1 MIASAFPE
9 IFGILVV
16 TVQRQVGD
24 FFEVLRIQFHVRW
37 TGSLQRKCGCSS
49 HEVWATLEGSHCHL
63 REAHSMPVSMYTVSI
78 PIFIQH
84 LNGLNAVLD
93 KAAAWATARK
103 VNEAD
108 LLNMRL
114 SPDMFNLARQVRAA
128 TDHAANAAGRLAGKD
143 LLKFANDETTIAQLK
158 DRIAKTIDYLKS
170 VKQSEIDGTE
180 DKDIS
185 ITFPSGQTRQFTGQS
200 LLLGNSLPNFWFH
213 TTTAY
218 DIVRQCG
225 VEVGKRDFMGT
236 PPAS

>member
-1 MIASAFPE
+1 
-9 IFGILVV
+9 
-16 TVQRQVGD
+16 
-24 FFEVLRIQFHVRW
+24 
-37 TGSLQRKCGCSS
+37 
-49 HEVWATLEGSHCHL
+49 
-63 REAHSMPVSMYTVSI
+63 MPVSMYTVSI
-78 PIFIQH
+78 PVFIQH
-84 LNGLNAVLD
+84 LNGLNTVLD
-93 KAAAWATARK
+93 KAAAWAAARK

-114 SPDMFNLARQVRAA
+114 SPDMFNLTRQVRAA
-128 TDHAANAAGRLAGKD
+128 TDHAANAAGRLAGKE

-158 DRIAKTIDYLKS
+158 DRIAKTVDYLKS

-180 DKDIS
+180 GKDIS

-236 PPAS
+236 PPKS

>member
-1 MIASAFPE
+1 
-9 IFGILVV
+9 
-16 TVQRQVGD
+16 
-24 FFEVLRIQFHVRW
+24 
-37 TGSLQRKCGCSS
+37 
-49 HEVWATLEGSHCHL
+49 
-63 REAHSMPVSMYTVSI
+63 MPVSMYTISI
-78 PIFIQH
+78 PVFIRH
-84 LNGLNAVLD
+84 LNGLNTVLD
-93 KAAAWATARK
+93 KTAAWASARK

-128 TDHAANAAGRLAGKD
+128 TDHAANAAGRLAGKE

-170 VKQSEIDGTE
+170 VRQSDIDGTE

-213 TTTAY
+213 ITTAY
-218 DIVRQCG
+218 DIIRHCG

-236 PPAS
+236 PPAA